1 MPLSTALNIAQNSL
15 LSVTRRTGMVARN
28 VAEAGN
34 SGYARRIALQES
46 TAPGARISGFR
57 RAVDAELARA
67 NRQALSDSS
76 AQTTLADGI
85 DQLHA
90 ALNGADG
97 SLSHATF
104 LTELHNRIQTWSA
117 SPSDPLLAS
126 AVLGGAKQLAANIRD
141 AATAILDFRAQ
152 ADGEIASSV
161 EKLNGYLAEF
171 EEVNGE
177 IVNGTLGGADVND
190 ALDRRDVLV
199 KSIAEIVPVSTITRT
214 GDDMM
219 LITAGGATLFE
230 TVARTVTFTSTP
242 AFAAGSSGNAVRVDG
257 IPLSLDKGSRSSAS
271 GSISALLQLRDEAAV
286 HVLGQ
291 LDEVARGLVE
301 TFAER
306 GPAASPAAP
315 LAGLFAF
322 SGGPGL
328 PASGT
333 IYPGMAATLTI
344 NAAFDTERGGNIM
357 LLRDG
362 GANGAAY
369 VENTD
374 GAASFADRLLGLA
387 KGIDTAMAFDAQ
399 SGVGGNLSL
408 LRFSAQSVG
417 WLDGYRSET
426 SAAADA
432 KEALSQRLS
441 EKLSNATGVNIDEE
455 MSQLVELEHSYEASA
470 RLIKVIDD
478 MLANLFAA
486 VR

>member
-1 MPLSTALNIAQNSL
+1 MPLSTALSIAQNSL

-34 SGYARRIALQES
+34 SEYSRRIALQES
-46 TAPGARISGFR
+46 TAPGARINGFR
-57 RAVDAELARA
+57 RAVDLELARA
-67 NRQALSDSS
+67 NRQALSDAS
-76 AQTTLADGI
+76 AQTTLADRI

-97 SLSHATF
+97 SLSHSTF
-104 LTELHNRIQTWSA
+104 LTELHNRIQTFSA
-117 SPSDPLLAS
+117 SPSNPLLAS
-126 AVLGGAKQLAANIRD
+126 AVLDGAKQLAGNIRD
-141 AATAILDFRAQ
+141 AAAATLGFRAQ
-152 ADGEIASSV
+152 VDGEIGAAV
-161 EKLNGYLAEF
+161 DQLNEYLAEF

-190 ALDRRDVLV
+190 ALDRRDALV
-199 KSIAEIVPVSTITRT
+199 KSIAGIVPVSTITRT

-230 TVARTVTFTSTP
+230 TEARSVTFTRTP
-242 AFAAGSSGNAVRVDG
+242 AFSPGSSGNAVRIDG
-257 IPLSLDKGSRSSAS
+257 IPLAIDERSRGGAS
-271 GSISALLQLRDEAAV
+271 GSIAALLQLRDEAAV

-291 LDEVARGLVE
+291 LDEAARGLVE
-301 TFAER
+301 VFAER
-306 GPAASPAAP
+306 GPAGSPALP
-315 LAGLFAF
+315 LAGLFTFA
-322 SGGPGL
+322 GGPGL
-328 PASGT
+328 PAAGT
-333 IYPGMAATLTI
+333 IYSGMAATLTI
-344 NAAFDTERGGNIM
+344 NAAFDTAQGGNIM

-369 VENTD
+369 LENSN

-387 KGIDTAMAFDAQ
+387 SGFDTAIAFDPQ

-408 LRFSAQSVG
+408 LSFSSQSIG

-426 SAAADA
+426 SAASDA

-478 MLANLFAA
+478 MLASLLAA

>member
-15 LSVTRRTGMVARN
+15 LSVTRRTGAVARN

-34 SGYARRIALQES
+34 SDYARRIALQES

-57 RAVDAELARA
+57 RAADAELARA

-76 AQTTLADGI
+76 AQTILADRI

-97 SLSHATF
+97 SLSHSAF

-117 SPSDPLLAS
+117 SPSDALLAS
-126 AVLGGAKQLAANIRD
+126 AALDGAKQLAGNIRD
-141 AATAILDFRAQ
+141 SAAAALDFRAQ
-152 ADGEIASSV
+152 ADGEIAASV
-161 EKLNGYLAEF
+161 DTLNAYLAEF

-190 ALDRRDVLV
+190 ALDRRDALV
-199 KSIAEIVPVSTITRT
+199 KSIAEIVPVSTITRA

-219 LITAGGATLFE
+219 LITDGGATLFE
-230 TVARTVTFTSTP
+230 TVARSVTFTRTP
-242 AFAAGSSGNAVRVDG
+242 AFSPGSSGNAVRIDG
-257 IPLSLDKGSRSSAS
+257 IPLALGSGSRDRAS

-301 TFAER
+301 VFAER
-306 GPAASPAAP
+306 GPALSPALP
-315 LAGLFAF
+315 LAGLFTFA
-322 SGGPGL
+322 GGPGL
-328 PASGT
+328 PAAGT
-333 IYPGMAATLTI
+333 VYPGMAATLTV

-369 VENTD
+369 VENTS
-374 GAASFADRLLGLA
+374 GASFADRLLNVA
-387 KGIDTAMAFDAQ
+387 KGFDTAIAFDAQ

-408 LRFSAQSVG
+408 LSFSSQSVG
-417 WLDGYRSET
+417 WLDDYRSQT
-426 SAAADA
+426 SATASA
-432 KEALSQRLS
+432 KEALSLRLA